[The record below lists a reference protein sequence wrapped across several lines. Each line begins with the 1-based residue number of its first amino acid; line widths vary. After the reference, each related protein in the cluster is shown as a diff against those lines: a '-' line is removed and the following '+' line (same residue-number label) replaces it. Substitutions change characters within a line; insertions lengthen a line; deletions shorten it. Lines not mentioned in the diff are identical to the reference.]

1 MEDKNPKLG
10 NKNYIYSQE
19 IKTLFLGSRNLTE
32 EELKIYEDRLNSEAI
47 DTGINIFDLME
58 E

>member
-10 NKNYIYSQE
+10 NKNSIYSQE
-19 IKTLFLGSRNLTE
+19 LKTLFLGSRNLTDE
-32 EELKIYEDRLNSEAI
+32 ESKIYEDRLNSEAI

>member
-10 NKNYIYSQE
+10 NKNSIYSKE
-19 IKTLFLGSRNLTE
+19 LKTLFLESRNITE
-32 EELKIYEDRLNSEAI
+32 EESKIYEDRLNSEAI

>member
-10 NKNYIYSQE
+10 NKNSIYSQE
-19 IKTLFLGSRNLTE
+19 LKTLFLGSRNLTE
-32 EELKIYEDRLNSEAI
+32 EESKIYEDRLNSEAI
-47 DTGINIFDLME
+47 DTGINIFDLLE